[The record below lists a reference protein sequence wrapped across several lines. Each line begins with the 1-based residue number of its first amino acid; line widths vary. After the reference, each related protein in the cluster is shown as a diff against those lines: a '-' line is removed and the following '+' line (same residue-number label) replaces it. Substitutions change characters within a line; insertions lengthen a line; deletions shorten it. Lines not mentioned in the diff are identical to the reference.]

1 MVELDILLIY
11 IQQFVAIIFI
21 LYYLVRGDSL
31 LEEIG
36 IDCYKILLSVE
47 GKDVSTIIEA
57 IGDLRNL
64 DVLEL
69 IC

>member
-69 IC
+69 VC